1 VRGQQMGSVPTI
13 DIHNIEN
20 SKSRNFDFD
29 FDFYDADAQESLRSS
44 TILGRNDPASDV
56 VLSWISSKK
65 KELAISQIFLF
76 GHIRGKLRRDARD
89 V

>member
-1 VRGQQMGSVPTI
+1 MRGQQMGSVPTI

-44 TILGRNDPASDV
+44 TILGRNDPRVGRCV
-56 VLSWISSKK
+56 VVDKLKK
-65 KELAISQIFLF
+65 KGIGNFPDFPFWAYPWE
-76 GHIRGKLRRDARD
+76 
-89 V
+89 VET